1 MPFLQLNEIGMK
13 NMTLSDNI
21 AKLLIHL
28 FNLLI
33 HLFNYVK
40 KSIRDLKM

>member
-1 MPFLQLNEIGMK
+1 MPFLQLSEIGMK

-21 AKLLIHL
+21 AQ
-28 FNLLI
+28 LLI

-40 KSIRDLKM
+40 KSIKDLKM